1 MQADK
6 FSTPEMAAL
15 RTELLQ
21 GGLDYGQ
28 AAELF
33 QLFLVGRGYG
43 VSPQAARDAATVVG
57 GAGCTIE
64 SLRQEL
70 ERIALVM

>member
-1 MQADK
+1 MHAEK
-6 FSTPEMAAL
+6 FSVPEVAAL

-21 GGLDYGQ
+21 GSLDSRQ

-57 GAGCTIE
+57 GAGCSLE
-64 SLRQEL
+64 ALRQEL
-70 ERIALVM
+70 ERIAMVM

>member
-1 MQADK
+1 MTAEK

-15 RTELLQ
+15 RSELLQ
-21 GGLDYGQ
+21 GGLDFRQ
-28 AAELF
+28 TAELF
-33 QLFLVGRGYG
+33 QMFLVGRGYG

-57 GAGCTIE
+57 GAGCTLE
-64 SLRQEL
+64 ALRHEL